1 MEIIPTSIEAMF
13 FGFSTAWQA
22 GFDEA
27 KPWAAQISTEMPS
40 GGEREVYGFRSQMP
54 RMNKWLGE
62 RQVQRLAAHGYQII
76 NNDYEATVAIPRN
89 KIEDDTYGVFT
100 LDIRG
105 AGSMAAKWP
114 DDMVLETLLNAE
126 GLLCYDGQN
135 FFDTDHPVDPYDP
148 GKGTFSNLKTSRAL
162 TAANYALSR
171 REMRLFKN
179 DNGRYANVSPNLL
192 VVPPQLEDVAKTIL
206 TTDLIARSSLEGET
220 QVGATNNIYKSTAEI
235 LVIEELGD
243 YPADWYLLCTNRAI
257 KPFVH
262 QIRKAP
268 TFQAY
273 FSPSDPNLFFHKEF
287 LFGADARGAAGVTL
301 PILAMKCKG

>member
-1 MEIIPTSIEAMF
+1 MEIIPANIEAMF
-13 FGFSTAWQA
+13 YGFSTAWQA

-27 KPWAAQISTEMPS
+27 KPWAQQISTEMPS
-40 GGEREVYGFRSQMP
+40 SGELEVYGFRSQMP
-54 RMNKWLGE
+54 RMRKWLGE
-62 RQVQRLAAHGYQII
+62 RQVQRLAAHGYQIV
-76 NNDYEATVAIPRN
+76 NEDYEATVAIPRN

-114 DDMVLETLLNAE
+114 DDMLTELLQNAE
-126 GLLCYDGQN
+126 ALNCYDGQY
-135 FFDTDHPVDPYDP
+135 FFDTDHPVDPYDSS
-148 GKGTFSNLKTSRAL
+148 KGTYSNLKTSRAL
-162 TAANYALSR
+162 NATNYALSR

-206 TTDLIARSSLEGET
+206 QTDLIARATLEGET
-220 QVGATNNIYKSTAEI
+220 QVGATNNIYKNTADI

-262 QIRKAP
+262 QIRKAVN
-268 TFQAY
+268 FQAY

-287 LFGADARGAAGVTL
+287 LFGADSRGAAGVTL

>member
-1 MEIIPTSIEAMF
+1 MEIIPSAIEAMF
-13 FGFSTAWQA
+13 YGFSTVWQA
-22 GFDEA
+22 GFDEV
-27 KPWAAQISTEMPS
+27 KPWSSRISTEMPS
-40 GGEREVYGFRSQMP
+40 SGEREVYGFRSQMP
-54 RMNKWLGE
+54 RMIKWLGE

-76 NNDYEATVAIPRN
+76 NEDYESTVAIPRN
-89 KIEDDTYGVFT
+89 KIEDDSYGVFT

-114 DDMVLETLLNAE
+114 DDMVLSALVNAE
-126 GLLCYDGQN
+126 ALLCYDGQN
-135 FFDTDHPVDPYDP
+135 FFDTDHPVDPYDSS
-148 GKGTFSNLKTSRAL
+148 KGLYSNLKTSRPL

-179 DNGRYANVSPNLL
+179 DNGRYANVSPDLL
-192 VVPPQLEDVAKTIL
+192 VVPPQLEDLAKTIL
-206 TTDLIARSSLEGET
+206 TTDVIANATLEGQT
-220 QVGATNNIYKSTAEI
+220 QVGAVNNIYKNTAEI
-235 LVIEELGD
+235 LVVEELGD
-243 YPADWYLLCTNRAI
+243 YPADWYLLDTRRPI

-268 TFQAY
+268 NFQAY
-273 FSPSDPNLFFHKEF
+273 FSPNDPNLFFHKEF